1 MENQGDMDGK
11 RETIENLK
19 RQYEKRVK
27 MFKKV
32 AILLFSIGIGLG
44 TLGVISFVISSNAFG
59 DFSSNNFMRF
69 GTIGGLSV
77 FGAVGCFFIGFILM
91 GHSKQNTVVPFIK
104 KHLRQME
111 LENPEKLYHAIN
123 DKYGNGDSMPD
134 DPVKEKVIVK
144 EIVKVRCK
152 YCNTLVD
159 VSESICPECG
169 GSI

>member
-19 RQYEKRVK
+19 LQYEKRMR
-27 MFKKV
+27 MFKNV
-32 AILLFSIGIGLG
+32 SILLFCICIGLG
-44 TLGVISFVISSNAFG
+44 VLAGISFTISSNAFG

-69 GTIGGLSV
+69 GTIAGLSV
-77 FGAVGCFFIGFILM
+77 FGAFGCFFLGFILLV
-91 GHSKQNTVVPFIK
+91 HSKQNNLVLFIK
-104 KHLRQME
+104 QRLRQMD

-123 DKYGNGDSMPD
+123 DKYGNGDSIPR

-169 GSI
+169 ASL